1 MVPLYST
8 DQVLF
13 RIIFEEIE
21 RVKVDSIIC
30 YRDGRIIYEVN
41 GINTYRETV
50 REEELFPSF
59 EQAKEALFSNEMK
72 RHESNIKYI
81 KGYNGTIYIS

>member
-1 MVPLYST
+1 MVPLYRT

-59 EQAKEALFSNEMK
+59 EQAKEALISNKMK
-72 RHESNIKYI
+72 IILNLQHIIQEDII
-81 KGYNGTIYIS
+81 